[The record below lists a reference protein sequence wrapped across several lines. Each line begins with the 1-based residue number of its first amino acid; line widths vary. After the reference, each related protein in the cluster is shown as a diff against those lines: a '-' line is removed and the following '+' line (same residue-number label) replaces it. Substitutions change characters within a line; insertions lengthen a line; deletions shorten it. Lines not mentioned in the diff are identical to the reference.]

1 MNILIVEDSFV
12 SRTVLQH
19 LLEPYGDIHVAVNG
33 KEAVEAVQVALDNG
47 KPYDLLCLD
56 IMMPEMDGQQ
66 ALEEIRKVEDMH
78 GIAGLDCCKVV
89 MTTALSDA
97 KNIMKAFR
105 NQADGYLTKPYEAE
119 KVKDELVKLELMK

>member
-19 LLEPYGDIHVAVNG
+19 MLEPYGDIHVAVNG
-33 KEAVEAVQVALDNG
+33 KEAVEAVQVAIEAE

-66 ALEEIRKVEDMH
+66 ALEEIRKIEAAR
-78 GIAGLDCCKVV
+78 GIAGLDCCKIL

-119 KVKDELVKLELMK
+119 KVKEELVKLELMK

>member
-66 ALEEIRKVEDMH
+66 ALEEIRKVEDTH

-97 KNIMKAFR
+97 KNIMKSFR

-119 KVKDELVKLELMK
+119 KVKEELVKLELMK

>member
-19 LLEPYGDIHVAVNG
+19 MLEHYGDIHVAVNG
-33 KEAVEAVQVALDNG
+33 REAVEAVKVALDAER
-47 KPYDLLCLD
+47 PYDLLCLD

-66 ALEEIRKVEDMH
+66 ALEEIRKVEESH
-78 GIAGLDCCKVV
+78 GTVGLDCCKIL

-119 KVKDELVKLELMK
+119 KVKEELVKLELMK